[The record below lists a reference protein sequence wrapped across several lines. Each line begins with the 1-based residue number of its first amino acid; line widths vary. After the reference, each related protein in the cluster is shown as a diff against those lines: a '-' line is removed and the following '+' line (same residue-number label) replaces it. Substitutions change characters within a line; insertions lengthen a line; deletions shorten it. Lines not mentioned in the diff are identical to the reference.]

1 MKNLLSEL
9 VRVEKSIQIVSVV
22 AVVLFLGYLGFT
34 GYQRNTIQSSPSISP
49 ATQK

>member
-1 MKNLLSEL
+1 MKNSLNGF
-9 VRVEKSIQIVSVV
+9 VRVEKSIQIISVV

-34 GYQRNTIQSSPSISP
+34 GYQRNTIQSSPTISP